1 MIHVSPP
8 PRSTWRSTPTG
19 GRCGRWWLPSR
30 RPTRSTS
37 SRRRVLRQPCFRLF
51 DAVQCRQRAGEV
63 VPVRIYPI
71 DRDAYRRAR
80 QQTVAL
86 PSEDQSVLVRLAI
99 QAVHYRITHALTLP
113 RHLLAGGGDTRQ
125 STPERRG
132 PCSRRSRAG
141 RRRLNGARV
150 ARYEARR
157 ESPGSRLPP
166 ERHHVPPE
174 YGSLPLHD
182 HHPLPLYGYRDGAPP
197 GYLLPV
203 GQPSPE

>member
-113 RHLLAGGGDTRQ
+113 RHLLAGGGHTSEYPRAARPMHPAAPRQ
-125 STPERRG
+125 AGGVSRSALPCLPRRTSPNPPRSAPG
-132 PCSRRSRAG
+132 ACRPNSRRSARSG
-141 RRRLNGARV
+141 RSGEGLDGATLTGV
-150 ARYEARR
+150 V
-157 ESPGSRLPP
+157 GCDVTGRLP
-166 ERHHVPPE
+166 
-174 YGSLPLHD
+174 GCS
-182 HHPLPLYGYRDGAPP
+182 
-197 GYLLPV
+197 
-203 GQPSPE
+203 